1 MSDEQIQTNRKT
13 RKRAKQHHMAI
24 NWHNL
29 TTSTD
34 DVPATEAP
42 LAERATFVGRV
53 GLLQLSAGSGAWR
66 TRDAMNT
73 VAKALGLTCTQDIG
87 LISIN
92 YTCVDGAESF
102 SESLTLKTTGVNTDK
117 LMEMSLFVKKFP
129 EYAGK
134 YSIDHLHELLDQIK
148 NKPSNYSVMDEG
160 LAAGFACMAFTFL
173 LGGGPWEMLFA
184 LIGAAVGNYV
194 RVYMVR
200 KGLSLFFCV
209 ATGVAAGCAAYIMA
223 ISLCSS
229 VLPIDDAHQ
238 AGYICAMLFIIP
250 GFPLITGGLDIF
262 KVEMRSGLERL
273 TYALMIITI
282 ATITGCVVATILN
295 FHPSDFVELSLNPY
309 VKFALRLLFS
319 FIGVYG
325 FSLMFNSPK
334 AMAAAA
340 GFVGMI
346 ANTTRLTLVDLGIKG
361 ITAGVAAFIGAFI
374 AGVIASKVRHMTGYP
389 RIALTVPSIVIMVP
403 GLYMYRGIYYMGTGA
418 SITDAATWLTRAFLI
433 VLALPL
439 GLSFARLV
447 TDKNFR
453 YCS

>member
-1 MSDEQIQTNRKT
+1 
-13 RKRAKQHHMAI
+13 
-24 NWHNL
+24 
-29 TTSTD
+29 
-34 DVPATEAP
+34 
-42 LAERATFVGRV
+42 
-53 GLLQLSAGSGAWR
+53 
-66 TRDAMNT
+66 MNT

-223 ISLCSS
+223 ISLCSR
-229 VLPIDDAHQ
+229 VLPIDEAHQ

-282 ATITGCVVATILN
+282 ATITV
-295 FHPSDFVELSLNPY
+295 
-309 VKFALRLLFS
+309 
-319 FIGVYG
+319 
-325 FSLMFNSPK
+325 SLMFNSPK

-340 GFVGMI
+340 GFGGMI

>member
-1 MSDEQIQTNRKT
+1 
-13 RKRAKQHHMAI
+13 
-24 NWHNL
+24 
-29 TTSTD
+29 
-34 DVPATEAP
+34 
-42 LAERATFVGRV
+42 
-53 GLLQLSAGSGAWR
+53 
-66 TRDAMNT
+66 
-73 VAKALGLTCTQDIG
+73 
-87 LISIN
+87 
-92 YTCVDGAESF
+92 
-102 SESLTLKTTGVNTDK
+102 
-117 LMEMSLFVKKFP
+117 
-129 EYAGK
+129 
-134 YSIDHLHELLDQIK
+134 
-148 NKPSNYSVMDEG
+148 
-160 LAAGFACMAFTFL
+160 
-173 LGGGPWEMLFA
+173 MLFA

-223 ISLCSS
+223 ISLCSR
-229 VLPIDDAHQ
+229 VLPIDEAHQ

-340 GFVGMI
+340 GFGGMI